1 MSNNDKTPTSNE
13 VAKQQVVAYTQKSKI
28 KNETRHIQLVREYG
42 FHPRNKAT
50 VEDGDVLPK
59 KFEPFPENMYGRPLE
74 EIDHFIYEE
83 TFCVVSKRFRKN
95 YIHRFTGTKSLF
107 LFHPWSAARRI
118 CVYIATNQFFDYCV
132 MATILF
138 NCIFLAMTETVEE
151 AEFVFLAIYTI
162 EMVIKIIA
170 KGFLLNK
177 YTYLRNPWNWLDFV
191 VIASGYATI
200 GMDVGNLAGLR
211 TFRVLRALKTVSI
224 MPGLKT
230 IINALLHSF
239 RQLAEVMTLT
249 IFCLMVFALFAL
261 QVYMG
266 ELRNKCVKNLPEDW
280 VNTTDLEWRLWIND
294 TDNWLYDDEELPL
307 LCGNLTGARHCPYG
321 YTCLCVGENPNH
333 GYTNFDNFMWSM
345 LTTFQLIT
353 LDYWENVYNMVLA
366 TSGPMSVSFFTVVVF
381 FGSFYLINLMLAV
394 VALSY
399 EEEAEITNEERKKD
413 LMDHRDDS
421 TFSFDPSVLNVKK
434 LNKNNKNKIDSRKG
448 VLASYNKKKVRR
460 KKVKGTGAKGETSGN
475 NTDSNGNGTHT
486 GKGDSLT
493 PTPSPSPRHSGCERP
508 TDLDLK
514 GGQNQKT
521 NSAKEKQQ
529 RQTRICFQEQDT
541 ELNPN
546 MLYPSGQLGHAGRQ
560 GSSNSAGGGVNRES
574 SQDDSGVVDDHEE
587 QDITASEVVNVTT
600 ATNNNNAAIATTTTT
615 TATMVDECGG
625 GGTNNN
631 NEHTAVT
638 LALSPR
644 EVRLIKCNGNI
655 ARIKKHNIYALHP
668 EDSSEIVVIDDLPDR
683 NCDRCVQC
691 CIDYEGWLQFQNCL
705 YKVVRDPLFEL
716 AITLCI
722 VLNTA
727 FLAMEHHGMSES
739 FRNALDVGNKVFTS
753 IFTFECIIKL
763 MALSKEFFLCG
774 WNIFDLIIVTA
785 SLLDIIFEL
794 VDGLSV
800 LRGLRLLRVL
810 KLAQSWTTMK
820 VLLSIIISTIGA
832 LGNLTL
838 ILVIVIYIFAV
849 IGMQL
854 FSKDY
859 TPEKFE
865 PDPVPRWNF
874 NDFFHSFM
882 MIFRIL
888 CGEWIEP
895 LWDCMRAEEEQG
907 ASTCFA
913 IFLPTLVM
921 GNFMVLNLF
930 LALLLNSF
938 NSEELKSKKE
948 IFKKKEVGEES
959 KLARSIERVRD
970 LIRKKRQER
979 KERKERKY
987 ASKFQQIVI
996 EAQNA
1001 AASSMLDK
1009 SGLMSETKF
1018 HRLSYQ
1024 ESMNRPVSG
1033 SDFGIIIPLKGSLHT
1048 IVDGMET
1055 EEDRKSH
1062 TSAHH
1067 QQQQQQQQQYQQQQ
1081 QQLQQQQQNEYTTS
1095 PMLNTTQPA
1104 LQLLYQQQQTAMP
1117 SFDGTVASSCQ
1128 LDNNS
1133 PNPQAERRLQHQM
1146 SSGFGTQP
1154 NDSRDDPTTYTE
1166 SIELQLMGQYNSTD
1180 TDPYN
1185 QDQRSGSYMR
1195 GDSFQE
1201 RISTRLCSEEH
1212 DESYLQY
1219 QKSLLTRS
1227 PSYRKSLDRLSQS
1240 SDQSQRSLI
1249 PSRRSDDEIVSSMR
1263 RDTSGHSLNTISM
1276 EHEELLS
1283 NHVNLRD
1290 ELLNCDQKELFQF
1303 LQEDAQ
1309 DNSHNYFSDTVG
1321 YGSTM
1326 DADTDSLIVTE
1337 SKRHGEERKPSTSSI
1352 KSNLSYISNSI
1363 LQTIESRRN
1372 GGGGSHSSNGNGHD
1386 NESVPLV
1393 EHSEFDN
1400 IIQSFEKELEEIK
1413 KSTTSLERRLSTLS
1427 EPSPAADEA
1436 NKAILEHIAVI
1447 TGASERTAADEVVT
1461 PLNPYDSYDL
1471 STVPRR
1477 QHSLPANTNRASVKI
1492 KRRSLEKQRKI
1503 DEDFCISNEI
1513 RKICDQIQAPFAS
1526 VEAMSIAATQ
1536 ASGAQS
1542 PFMRRKSDLFSAQ
1555 FDRFKR
1561 MSLIERV
1568 DEVPEEDKPISTL
1581 RMESERLPRK
1591 CLTVDGADKIESLSL
1606 KSTNSYEN
1614 LLLHKQLTQLAQ
1626 QQLHHQQQQQQQ
1638 QLQHLHHHDSSN
1650 SSSAVV
1656 PPTPPAS
1663 LKSSIEPP
1671 TLAQMSSLK
1680 ATPPLT
1686 ALTEHQQHFHATNAQ
1701 MRTTPLLPRAGQSRA
1716 NSVDAEQLQ
1725 QQRKQQ
1731 RRLQVKSRS
1740 EHPQSA
1746 LDKAGSFQ
1754 SARTESHS
1762 SGAADTSSAL
1772 ALAAAGDVI
1781 VGQLQSAG
1789 GSQDKS
1795 GDALQSQKSAFSRL
1809 TEKPWHCLVSYVDDL
1824 TVGGRR
1830 NSQGAYNDPMTF
1842 PSFGTSKPPKVPDD
1856 CFPQKCYEH
1865 FYFRCPWFMS
1875 CMDTPTAK
1883 HWTRVRTAVLTV
1895 VDTPAFEWFVL
1906 VLIFAS
1912 SITLCFEDIYLDS
1925 NKSLKRILYWTNFSF
1940 CLIFVIEMVLKWL
1953 ALGFSKY
1960 FTSFWT
1966 ILDFII
1972 VFVSV
1977 FSLLI
1982 EENENLKVLRSLRT
1996 LRALRPLRAI
2006 SRWQG
2011 MRIVVNALMY
2021 AIPSIFNVLLVC
2033 LVFWLIFS
2041 IMGVQFFGGKFFK
2054 CVDNDGELLPVT
2066 EVNDKWDCIEQ
2077 NYSWINSKITF
2088 DHVGMGYLAL
2098 LQVATFEGWM
2108 EVMADAVDARGVD
2121 LQPQREANLY
2131 AYIYFVIFIVCGS
2144 FFTLNLFI
2152 GVIIDNFNML
2162 KKKYEGGVLEMFLT
2176 ESQKHY
2182 YTAMKKL
2189 GRKKPQKVIKRPI
2202 NHFLAMFYDLSN
2214 SRRFEIA
2221 IFVLIFLNM
2230 LTMGIEHYN
2239 QPHAVFFILEV
2250 SNAFFTTVFGLE
2262 AIVKIVGLRYH
2273 YFTVPWNVF
2282 DFLLVLASIFG
2293 ILMEDIMIDLPIS
2306 PTLLRVVR
2314 VFRIGRIL
2322 RLIKAA
2328 KGIRKLLFALV
2339 VSLPALFNIG
2349 ALLGLITFIYAILGM
2364 SLFGHVKLQGALD
2377 DMVNFQTFGR
2387 SMQLLFRLMTSAG
2400 WNDVLESLMI
2410 QPPDCD
2416 PHFNRQ
2422 TNGDCGHPLLAI
2434 TYFTSFIIISYMI
2447 VINMYIAI
2455 ILENFNQAHQEEE
2468 IGIVEDDL
2476 EMFYIRWSKYDPHA
2490 TQFIHFAQLSDF
2502 IASLDPPLGISK
2514 PNTVALVSFN
2524 LPISKGNKIHCLDIL
2539 HALVKH
2545 VLGHVE
2551 ETDNFKQLQEQMDV
2565 KFKKQFPTRKEL
2577 EIVSSTRIW
2586 KRQEK
2591 AAKTIQ
2597 NAWREYQRRK
2607 KEKERSNSGDS
2618 ATQTS
2623 SPGGWQAR
2631 LSSLNFFH
2639 LQVSRRGTQCSSRA
2653 SSRKSS
2659 RASDASDIS
2668 ELAGPWLNLPLM
2680 LVSGADDVVKDIKQ
2694 QSEEMGKRIS
2704 SCLSLNYES
2713 ILSEMV
2719 NSILSDDSQ
2728 ANDLNFFENFNDCK
2742 QRGISPTTAAIS
2754 STTSLATTLADNTTT
2769 IASLDAKQS
2778 NLQQTVVTP
2787 TRKRATSFIRKKPP
2801 LERGLSAQSALR
2813 VNKNAFVSEGP
2824 TPEVI
2829 VTKPSPDQT
2838 ALPLGLRPENSTLVH
2853 VLVHRESE
2861 EYKEE
2866 DEEATQASPSIAEKP
2881 KPPQIRISP
2890 GADDIGLDT
2899 MQPSIVQIMIESPK
2913 DPPRGDFSAEFEM
2926 SQQQQQTPI
2935 VPPPPIPE
2943 APVIEEPIDVNIQ
2956 GDTSKVFY
2964 DYDPDEANE
2973 IVILE
2978 TLAEESPKS
2987 EDIPMTALPE
2997 IPVPM
3002 ILAKDTTIG
3011 TGQETIVTSSSSTT
3025 TATGTSATTPMTM
3038 PSSSEEDQQDPPL
3051 PPNVA
3056 TGSTI
3061 PTSTSSSSTSSNE
3074 DGDKNR

>member
-1 MSNNDKTPTSNE
+1 MSDDQTLAAQNDDK
-13 VAKQQVVAYTQKSKI
+13 VAKQQVVAYTQKSQVKHE
-28 KNETRHIQLVREYG
+28 NRHIQLVREYG
-42 FHPRNKAT
+42 FHPRTKAS
-50 VEDGDVLPK
+50 VEDGDVLPR
-59 KFEPFPENMYGRPLE
+59 KFEPFPEDMYGKPLE
-74 EIDHFIYEE
+74 EIDTFIYEE

-107 LFHPWSAARRI
+107 LFHPWSPWRRV

-151 AEFVFLAIYTI
+151 AEYIFLAIYSI

-191 VIASGYATI
+191 VITSGYATI
-200 GMDVGNLAGLR
+200 GMEVGNLAGLR

-266 ELRNKCVKNLPEDW
+266 ELRNKCVRNVPTDW
-280 VNTTDLEWRLWIND
+280 TNISHLDWKIWVND
-294 TDNWLYDDEELPL
+294 TDNWLYDEDEMPT
-307 LCGNLTGARHCPYG
+307 LCGNLTGARHCPMG
-321 YTCLCVGENPNH
+321 YMCICVGDNPNH

-366 TSGPMSVSFFTVVVF
+366 TCGPMSVTFFTVVVF

-413 LMDHRDDS
+413 LLDHRDDS

-434 LNKNNKNKIDSRKG
+434 LNKNNKKKIDSRKG
-448 VLASYNKKKVRR
+448 VLLASYSKKKTRR
-460 KKVKGTGAKGETSGN
+460 KKGKGGKDNISIGN
-475 NTDSNGNGTHT
+475 GNGNGNGNDHGNGNGNGNGNGSNGNAHERS
-486 GKGDSLT
+486 KVHSA
-493 PTPSPSPRHSGCERP
+493 TPSPGRSPRHSTTDRP
-508 TDLDLK
+508 
-514 GGQNQKT
+514 
-521 NSAKEKQQ
+521 SALALQAQQQYQQMEQQHKQQ
-529 RQTRICFQEQDT
+529 QQQQQQKQLVQSEAAATSQQRTRISFREGSVK
-541 ELNPN
+541 NPN
-546 MLYPSGQLGHAGRQ
+546 MLYPSDYKGQLITSSRQ
-560 GSSNSAGGGVNRES
+560 TSSNSSGGVNRES
-574 SQDDSGVVDDHEE
+574 SQDDSGVVDDHDE
-587 QDITASEVVNVTT
+587 QET
-600 ATNNNNAAIATTTTT
+600 
-615 TATMVDECGG
+615 G
-625 GGTNNN
+625 
-631 NEHTAVT
+631 NEMGHVSTVE

-655 ARIKKHNIYALHP
+655 ARIKNHNVYALHQ
-668 EDSSEIVVIDDLPDR
+668 EFSSEVVVIDDLPDR
-683 NCDRCVQC
+683 NCDRCVHC
-691 CIDYEGWLQFQNCL
+691 CADYESWLQFQNCL

-753 IFTFECIIKL
+753 IFTFECIVKL

-859 TPEKFE
+859 TPEKFD

-979 KERKERKY
+979 KDRKERKF
-987 ASKFQQIVI
+987 AEKFQQIVL
-996 EAQNA
+996 EAQQQA
-1001 AASSMLDK
+1001 HSGTVAVREIDK
-1009 SGLMSETKF
+1009 PGLLEETKF

-1033 SDFGIIIPLKGSLHT
+1033 SDFGFQIPLNDGLHT
-1048 IVDGMET
+1048 IVDGLEYD
-1055 EEDRKSH
+1055 EEP
-1062 TSAHH
+1062 AAQH
-1067 QQQQQQQQQYQQQQ
+1067 QQQPVADSLPPTY
-1081 QQLQQQQQNEYTTS
+1081 ECA
-1095 PMLNTTQPA
+1095 MLHASSN
-1104 LQLLYQQQQTAMP
+1104 
-1117 SFDGTVASSCQ
+1117 GVASNLTPVAAADRS
-1128 LDNNS
+1128 
-1133 PNPQAERRLQHQM
+1133 RLQHQI
-1146 SSGFGTQP
+1146 SSGVGTQQ
-1154 NDSRDDPTTYTE
+1154 NDSLQNDSATYTE
-1166 SIELQLMGQYNSTD
+1166 SIELRLLGQYNSTD
-1180 TDPYN
+1180 TDPYAYAA
-1185 QDQRSGSYMR
+1185 DQRSGSLQ
-1195 GDSFQE
+1195 D
-1201 RISTRLCSEEH
+1201 T
-1212 DESYLQY
+1212 DEAFIKY

-1240 SDQSQRSLI
+1240 SGQSQRSLL
-1249 PSRRSDDEIVSSMR
+1249 PSRSLKSEESAMR
-1263 RDTSGHSLNTISM
+1263 RHSSGHSLNSISL
-1276 EHEELLS
+1276 EQDELLS
-1283 NHVNLRD
+1283 QQANLRE

-1303 LQEDAQ
+1303 LQED
-1309 DNSHNYFSDTVG
+1309 
-1321 YGSTM
+1321 
-1326 DADTDSLIVTE
+1326 
-1337 SKRHGEERKPSTSSI
+1337 EELLGKKKPTTTSSI

-1363 LQTIESRRN
+1363 MQTLDSRHS
-1372 GGGGSHSSNGNGHD
+1372 GSHSNGQQ
-1386 NESVPLV
+1386 ESEPLM
-1393 EHSEFDN
+1393 EQHSEFDN

-1413 KSTTSLERRLSTLS
+1413 RSTSSLERKISTLS

-1436 NKAILEHIAVI
+1436 TKAIMDHIAII
-1447 TGASERTAADEVVT
+1447 TGASERTAADEVVH

-1477 QHSLPANTNRASVKI
+1477 SQSVSAAAQRQSVKL

-1503 DEDFCISNEI
+1503 DEDFSISNEI
-1513 RKICDQIQAPFAS
+1513 RKICDQIHAPFAAM
-1526 VEAMSIAATQ
+1526 EALAVAAT
-1536 ASGAQS
+1536 SGSHQSGSQS
-1542 PFMRRKSDLFSAQ
+1542 PFMRRKNDPFSVQ

-1561 MSLIERV
+1561 LSLIERV
-1568 DEVPEEDKPISTL
+1568 EELPEEDKPISTL
-1581 RMESERLPRK
+1581 RIESEKMPRK
-1591 CLTVDGADKIESLSL
+1591 FLNSDKLRMDSLSL

-1614 LLLHKQLTQLAQ
+1614 LLIQKQMCRDAAKQPAT
-1626 QQLHHQQQQQQQ
+1626 
-1638 QLQHLHHHDSSN
+1638 
-1650 SSSAVV
+1650 
-1656 PPTPPAS
+1656 PPTS

-1671 TLAQMSSLK
+1671 TLAQISSLK
-1680 ATPPLT
+1680 ATPPLA
-1686 ALTEHQQHFHATNAQ
+1686 ALTEHQQHYHATSIQ
-1701 MRTTPLLPRAGQSRA
+1701 QTTTQAATAVTATAATTTKAASTA
-1716 NSVDAEQLQ
+1716 VSS
-1725 QQRKQQ
+1725 KQ
-1731 RRLQVKSRS
+1731 RRA
-1740 EHPQSA
+1740 EHPQST
-1746 LDKAGSFQ
+1746 LDKAASFQ

-1762 SGAADTSSAL
+1762 SGTASHL
-1772 ALAAAGDVI
+1772 ALPGM
-1781 VGQLQSAG
+1781 
-1789 GSQDKS
+1789 GSSNNTNNRQQELLRASSSEKTEPS
-1795 GDALQSQKSAFSRL
+1795 LSKPSTFARL

-1842 PSFGTSKPPKVPDD
+1842 PSFGQAKPPKVPDD

-1865 FYFRCPWFMS
+1865 LYFRCPWFMS
-1875 CMDTPTAK
+1875 CMDTPSAK

-1925 NKSLKRILYWTNFSF
+1925 NKTLKRVLYWTNFSF
-1940 CLIFVIEMVLKWL
+1940 CLIFVVEMVLKWL

-2054 CVDNDGELLPVT
+2054 CVNELGELLPIT

-2077 NYSWINSKITF
+2077 NYTWINSKITF

-2230 LTMGIEHYN
+2230 LTMGIEHYD

-2416 PHFNRQ
+2416 PFFNRQ

-2490 TQFIHFAQLSDF
+2490 TQFIHFSQLSDF

-2514 PNTVALVSFN
+2514 PNNVALVSFN

-2597 NAWREYQRRK
+2597 TAWKDYLRRK
-2607 KEKERSNSGDS
+2607 SEKERSNSGDS
-2618 ATQTS
+2618 ATQNS
-2623 SPGGWQAR
+2623 SPGGWQSK
-2631 LSSLNFFH
+2631 LSALNFFH
-2639 LQVSRRGTQCSSRA
+2639 LQVSRRGTACSSRA

-2659 RASDASDIS
+2659 RASDGSDLS

-2694 QSEEMGKRIS
+2694 QSDELGKRIS
-2704 SCLSLNYES
+2704 SCISLSLSLLLADMVTAVLRSGSQPNGLNY
-2713 ILSEMV
+2713 L
-2719 NSILSDDSQ
+2719 
-2728 ANDLNFFENFNDCK
+2728 
-2742 QRGISPTTAAIS
+2742 AAMNTS
-2754 STTSLATTLADNTTT
+2754 NNNTTSISTSGTS
-2769 IASLDAKQS
+2769 ASASTSAFVSASASTVESDKQTQHH
-2778 NLQQTVVTP
+2778 QQMAPTP
-2787 TRKRATSFIRKKPP
+2787 TRKRASSFIRKKPP

-2813 VNKNAFVSEGP
+2813 VNKNAYVSDAP
-2824 TPEVI
+2824 APEVI
-2829 VTKPSPDQT
+2829 VTKPSPEQQT
-2838 ALPLGLRPENSTLVH
+2838 HPHVHALSLRPDNATLVH

-2866 DEEATQASPSIAEKP
+2866 DECSLSSPGQGSANGSGHDKP
-2881 KPPQIRISP
+2881 KPPQIRINTGSMESGMDACLMP
-2890 GADDIGLDT
+2890 T
-2899 MQPSIVQIMIESPK
+2899 VQIMVDSPK
-2913 DPPRGDFSAEFEM
+2913 EPPRGDFSAAY
-2926 SQQQQQTPI
+2926 TPT
-2935 VPPPPIPE
+2935 VDVD
-2943 APVIEEPIDVNIQ
+2943 APIDVNVQ
-2956 GDTSKVFY
+2956 GDTSQVFY
-2964 DYDPDEANE
+2964 EYNPESNVDNSNDIQPMDAKLPD
-2973 IVILE
+2973 
-2978 TLAEESPKS
+2978 T
-2987 EDIPMTALPE
+2987 D
-2997 IPVPM
+2997 
-3002 ILAKDTTIG
+3002 
-3011 TGQETIVTSSSSTT
+3011 
-3025 TATGTSATTPMTM
+3025 
-3038 PSSSEEDQQDPPL
+3038 
-3051 PPNVA
+3051 
-3056 TGSTI
+3056 
-3061 PTSTSSSSTSSNE
+3061 
-3074 DGDKNR
+3074 DKLR

>member
-1 MSNNDKTPTSNE
+1 MSDDQATFNDEKA
-13 VAKQQVVAYTQKSKI
+13 VAKHQVVAYTQRSQVKHE
-28 KNETRHIQLVREYG
+28 NRHIQLVREYG
-42 FHPRNKAT
+42 FHPRTKAS
-50 VEDGDVLPK
+50 VEDGDVLPR
-59 KFEPFPENMYGRPLE
+59 KFEPFPEHMYGKPLE
-74 EIDHFIYEE
+74 EIDTFIYEE

-107 LFHPWSAARRI
+107 LFYPWSPARRV

-151 AEFVFLAIYTI
+151 AEYIFLAIYSI

-191 VIASGYATI
+191 VITSGYATI
-200 GMDVGNLAGLR
+200 GMEVGNLAGLR

-266 ELRNKCVKNLPEDW
+266 ELRNKCVRQVPTDW
-280 VNTTDLEWRLWIND
+280 TNVSHTDWQIWVND
-294 TDNWLYDDEELPL
+294 TDNWLYDEDELPV
-307 LCGNLTGARHCPYG
+307 LCGNLTGARHCPFEYV
-321 YTCLCVGENPNH
+321 CLCVGENPNH

-366 TSGPMSVSFFTVVVF
+366 TCGPMSVSFFTVVVF

-413 LMDHRDDS
+413 LLDHRDDS

-434 LNKNNKNKIDSRKG
+434 LNKNNKKKIDSRKG
-448 VLASYNKKKVRR
+448 VLLASYSKKK
-460 KKVKGTGAKGETSGN
+460 TS
-475 NTDSNGNGTHT
+475 
-486 GKGDSLT
+486 
-493 PTPSPSPRHSGCERP
+493 
-508 TDLDLK
+508 
-514 GGQNQKT
+514 
-521 NSAKEKQQ
+521 
-529 RQTRICFQEQDT
+529 
-541 ELNPN
+541 
-546 MLYPSGQLGHAGRQ
+546 
-560 GSSNSAGGGVNRES
+560 GVNRES

-587 QDITASEVVNVTT
+587 QDTT
-600 ATNNNNAAIATTTTT
+600 NDMGHVST
-615 TATMVDECGG
+615 VE
-625 GGTNNN
+625 
-631 NEHTAVT
+631 

-655 ARIKKHNIYALHP
+655 ARIKNHNVYALHQ
-668 EDSSEIVVIDDLPDR
+668 EFSSEVVVIDDLPDR
-683 NCDRCVQC
+683 NCDRCVHWC
-691 CIDYEGWLQFQNCL
+691 TDYESWLQFQNCL

-753 IFTFECIIKL
+753 IFTFECIVKL
-763 MALSKEFFLCG
+763 MALSKDFFLCG
-774 WNIFDLIIVTA
+774 WNIFDLLIVTA

-859 TPEKFE
+859 TPEKFD

-948 IFKKKEVGEES
+948 
-959 KLARSIERVRD
+959 
-970 LIRKKRQER
+970 
-979 KERKERKY
+979 
-987 ASKFQQIVI
+987 
-996 EAQNA
+996 
-1001 AASSMLDK
+1001 
-1009 SGLMSETKF
+1009 
-1018 HRLSYQ
+1018 
-1024 ESMNRPVSG
+1024 P
-1033 SDFGIIIPLKGSLHT
+1033 
-1048 IVDGMET
+1048 
-1055 EEDRKSH
+1055 
-1062 TSAHH
+1062 
-1067 QQQQQQQQQYQQQQ
+1067 
-1081 QQLQQQQQNEYTTS
+1081 
-1095 PMLNTTQPA
+1095 
-1104 LQLLYQQQQTAMP
+1104 
-1117 SFDGTVASSCQ
+1117 
-1128 LDNNS
+1128 
-1133 PNPQAERRLQHQM
+1133 
-1146 SSGFGTQP
+1146 
-1154 NDSRDDPTTYTE
+1154 
-1166 SIELQLMGQYNSTD
+1166 
-1180 TDPYN
+1180 
-1185 QDQRSGSYMR
+1185 
-1195 GDSFQE
+1195 
-1201 RISTRLCSEEH
+1201 
-1212 DESYLQY
+1212 
-1219 QKSLLTRS
+1219 
-1227 PSYRKSLDRLSQS
+1227 
-1240 SDQSQRSLI
+1240 
-1249 PSRRSDDEIVSSMR
+1249 
-1263 RDTSGHSLNTISM
+1263 
-1276 EHEELLS
+1276 
-1283 NHVNLRD
+1283 
-1290 ELLNCDQKELFQF
+1290 
-1303 LQEDAQ
+1303 
-1309 DNSHNYFSDTVG
+1309 
-1321 YGSTM
+1321 
-1326 DADTDSLIVTE
+1326 
-1337 SKRHGEERKPSTSSI
+1337 
-1352 KSNLSYISNSI
+1352 
-1363 LQTIESRRN
+1363 
-1372 GGGGSHSSNGNGHD
+1372 
-1386 NESVPLV
+1386 
-1393 EHSEFDN
+1393 
-1400 IIQSFEKELEEIK
+1400 
-1413 KSTTSLERRLSTLS
+1413 
-1427 EPSPAADEA
+1427 
-1436 NKAILEHIAVI
+1436 
-1447 TGASERTAADEVVT
+1447 
-1461 PLNPYDSYDL
+1461 
-1471 STVPRR
+1471 
-1477 QHSLPANTNRASVKI
+1477 
-1492 KRRSLEKQRKI
+1492 
-1503 DEDFCISNEI
+1503 
-1513 RKICDQIQAPFAS
+1513 
-1526 VEAMSIAATQ
+1526 
-1536 ASGAQS
+1536 
-1542 PFMRRKSDLFSAQ
+1542 
-1555 FDRFKR
+1555 
-1561 MSLIERV
+1561 
-1568 DEVPEEDKPISTL
+1568 
-1581 RMESERLPRK
+1581 
-1591 CLTVDGADKIESLSL
+1591 
-1606 KSTNSYEN
+1606 
-1614 LLLHKQLTQLAQ
+1614 
-1626 QQLHHQQQQQQQ
+1626 
-1638 QLQHLHHHDSSN
+1638 
-1650 SSSAVV
+1650 
-1656 PPTPPAS
+1656 
-1663 LKSSIEPP
+1663 
-1671 TLAQMSSLK
+1671 
-1680 ATPPLT
+1680 
-1686 ALTEHQQHFHATNAQ
+1686 
-1701 MRTTPLLPRAGQSRA
+1701 
-1716 NSVDAEQLQ
+1716 
-1725 QQRKQQ
+1725 
-1731 RRLQVKSRS
+1731 
-1740 EHPQSA
+1740 
-1746 LDKAGSFQ
+1746 
-1754 SARTESHS
+1754 
-1762 SGAADTSSAL
+1762 
-1772 ALAAAGDVI
+1772 
-1781 VGQLQSAG
+1781 
-1789 GSQDKS
+1789 
-1795 GDALQSQKSAFSRL
+1795 SAFTRL

-1842 PSFGTSKPPKVPDD
+1842 PSYGATKAAKVPDD
-1856 CFPQKCYEH
+1856 CFPQKCYDH

-1875 CMDTPTAK
+1875 CMDTQSAK

-1912 SITLCFEDIYLDS
+1912 SITLCFEDINLDK
-1925 NKSLKRILYWTNFSF
+1925 NKTLKRVLYWINFSF
-1940 CLIFVIEMVLKWL
+1940 CLIFVVEMILKWL

-2054 CVDNDGELLPVT
+2054 CVNEMGELLPIT

-2077 NYSWINSKITF
+2077 NYTWINSKITF

-2230 LTMGIEHYN
+2230 LTMGIEHYD

-2364 SLFGHVKLQGALD
+2364 SLFGNVKLQGALD

-2416 PHFNRQ
+2416 PFIHGH
-2422 TNGDCGHPLLAI
+2422 TNGNCGHPLLAI

-2490 TQFIHFAQLSDF
+2490 TQFIHFSQLSDF

-2514 PNTVALVSFN
+2514 PNNVALVSFN

-2597 NAWREYQRRK
+2597 TGWKEYLRYYIYH
-2607 KEKERSNSGDS
+2607 NS
-2618 ATQTS
+2618 
-2623 SPGGWQAR
+2623 PII
-2631 LSSLNFFH
+2631 SL
-2639 LQVSRRGTQCSSRA
+2639 
-2653 SSRKSS
+2653 
-2659 RASDASDIS
+2659 
-2668 ELAGPWLNLPLM
+2668 
-2680 LVSGADDVVKDIKQ
+2680 
-2694 QSEEMGKRIS
+2694 
-2704 SCLSLNYES
+2704 
-2713 ILSEMV
+2713 
-2719 NSILSDDSQ
+2719 
-2728 ANDLNFFENFNDCK
+2728 
-2742 QRGISPTTAAIS
+2742 
-2754 STTSLATTLADNTTT
+2754 
-2769 IASLDAKQS
+2769 
-2778 NLQQTVVTP
+2778 
-2787 TRKRATSFIRKKPP
+2787 
-2801 LERGLSAQSALR
+2801 
-2813 VNKNAFVSEGP
+2813 
-2824 TPEVI
+2824 
-2829 VTKPSPDQT
+2829 
-2838 ALPLGLRPENSTLVH
+2838 
-2853 VLVHRESE
+2853 
-2861 EYKEE
+2861 
-2866 DEEATQASPSIAEKP
+2866 
-2881 KPPQIRISP
+2881 
-2890 GADDIGLDT
+2890 
-2899 MQPSIVQIMIESPK
+2899 
-2913 DPPRGDFSAEFEM
+2913 
-2926 SQQQQQTPI
+2926 
-2935 VPPPPIPE
+2935 
-2943 APVIEEPIDVNIQ
+2943 
-2956 GDTSKVFY
+2956 
-2964 DYDPDEANE
+2964 
-2973 IVILE
+2973 
-2978 TLAEESPKS
+2978 
-2987 EDIPMTALPE
+2987 
-2997 IPVPM
+2997 
-3002 ILAKDTTIG
+3002 
-3011 TGQETIVTSSSSTT
+3011 
-3025 TATGTSATTPMTM
+3025 
-3038 PSSSEEDQQDPPL
+3038 
-3051 PPNVA
+3051 
-3056 TGSTI
+3056 
-3061 PTSTSSSSTSSNE
+3061 
-3074 DGDKNR
+3074 

>member
-1 MSNNDKTPTSNE
+1 MSDDQTLAAQNEDK
-13 VAKQQVVAYTQKSKI
+13 VAKQQVVAYTQKSQVKH
-28 KNETRHIQLVREYG
+28 ETRHIQLVREYG
-42 FHPRNKAT
+42 FHPRTKAS
-50 VEDGDVLPK
+50 VEDGDVLPR
-59 KFEPFPENMYGRPLE
+59 KFEPFPEDMYGKPLE
-74 EIDHFIYEE
+74 EIDTFIYEE

-107 LFHPWSAARRI
+107 LFHPWSKWRRV

-151 AEFVFLAIYTI
+151 AEYIFLAIYSI

-191 VIASGYATI
+191 VITSGYATI
-200 GMDVGNLAGLR
+200 GMEVGNLAGLR

-266 ELRNKCVKNLPEDW
+266 ELRNKCVRNVPTDW
-280 VNTTDLEWRLWIND
+280 TNISHLDWKIWVND
-294 TDNWLYDDEELPL
+294 TDNWLYDDDELPTI
-307 LCGNLTGARHCPYG
+307 CGNLTGARHCPLG
-321 YTCLCVGENPNH
+321 FMCICVGDNPNH

-366 TSGPMSVSFFTVVVF
+366 ACGPMSVIFFTVVVF

-413 LMDHRDDS
+413 LLDHRDDS

-434 LNKNNKNKIDSRKG
+434 LTKNNKKKIDSRKG
-448 VLASYNKKKVRR
+448 VLLASYSKKKTRR
-460 KKVKGTGAKGETSGN
+460 KKTKGGKDNTSN
-475 NTDSNGNGTHT
+475 NGSNGVEQEHI
-486 GKGDSLT
+486 KSLSA
-493 PTPSPSPRHSGCERP
+493 TPSPGPSPRNSTTDRP
-508 TDLDLK
+508 SALALQAQQQIEQQQQLVQTEAAATS
-514 GGQNQKT
+514 QQKT
-521 NSAKEKQQ
+521 
-529 RQTRICFQEQDT
+529 RISFREGSVK
-541 ELNPN
+541 NPN
-546 MLYPSGQLGHAGRQ
+546 MLYPSDYKGQLITSSRQ
-560 GSSNSAGGGVNRES
+560 TSSNSSGGVNRES

-587 QDITASEVVNVTT
+587 QDTA
-600 ATNNNNAAIATTTTT
+600 
-615 TATMVDECGG
+615 
-625 GGTNNN
+625 
-631 NEHTAVT
+631 NEMGHVSTVE

-655 ARIKKHNIYALHP
+655 ARIKNHNVYALHQ
-668 EDSSEIVVIDDLPDR
+668 EFSSEVVVIDDLPDR
-683 NCDRCVQC
+683 NCDRCVHC
-691 CIDYEGWLQFQNCL
+691 CADYESWLQFQNCL

-753 IFTFECIIKL
+753 IFTFECIVKL

-859 TPEKFE
+859 TAEKFA

-948 IFKKKEVGEES
+948 EVGEES

-979 KERKERKY
+979 KDRKERKY
-987 ASKFQQIVI
+987 AEKFQQIVL
-996 EAQNA
+996 EAQQAHVA
-1001 AASSMLDK
+1001 AREMDK
-1009 SGLMSETKF
+1009 SGLLAETKF

-1033 SDFGIIIPLKGSLHT
+1033 SDFGFQIPLSDGLHT
-1048 IVDGMET
+1048 IVDGLEYD
-1055 EEDRKSH
+1055 E
-1062 TSAHH
+1062 SAEAAD
-1067 QQQQQQQQQYQQQQ
+1067 QQQQ
-1081 QQLQQQQQNEYTTS
+1081 QQLQQPSSDYLPPTYECAMLSATS
-1095 PMLNTTQPA
+1095 NGH
-1104 LQLLYQQQQTAMP
+1104 
-1117 SFDGTVASSCQ
+1117 SNGG
-1128 LDNNS
+1128 DNNVTS
-1133 PNPQAERRLQHQM
+1133 LAATPLAGRLQHQI
-1146 SSGFGTQP
+1146 SSGVGTQQ
-1154 NDSRDDPTTYTE
+1154 NDSRDEATYTE
-1166 SIELQLMGQYNSTD
+1166 SIELRLLGQYNSTD
-1180 TDPYN
+1180 TDPYAYAA
-1185 QDQRSGSYMR
+1185 DQRSGSFAR
-1195 GDSFQE
+1195 GDSLQD
-1201 RISTRLCSEEH
+1201 T
-1212 DESYLQY
+1212 DEAYLKY

-1240 SDQSQRSLI
+1240 SGQSQRSLL
-1249 PSRRSDDEIVSSMR
+1249 PSRSLKSEESAMR
-1263 RDTSGHSLNTISM
+1263 RHSSGHSLNSISL
-1276 EHEELLS
+1276 EQDELLS
-1283 NHVNLRD
+1283 QQANLRE

-1303 LQEDAQ
+1303 LQEDDELLAKKKQ
-1309 DNSHNYFSDTVG
+1309 T
-1321 YGSTM
+1321 T
-1326 DADTDSLIVTE
+1326 
-1337 SKRHGEERKPSTSSI
+1337 TSSI

-1363 LQTIESRRN
+1363 MQTLDSR
-1372 GGGGSHSSNGNGHD
+1372 HSSTGNGQQ
-1386 NESVPLV
+1386 ESEPLM

-1413 KSTTSLERRLSTLS
+1413 RSTSSLERKISTLA

-1436 NKAILEHIAVI
+1436 TKAIMDHIAVI
-1447 TGASERTAADEVVT
+1447 TGASERTAADEVVH

-1471 STVPRR
+1471 SSVPRR
-1477 QHSLPANTNRASVKI
+1477 SQSVSAAAQRQSVKL

-1503 DEDFCISNEI
+1503 DEDFSISNEI
-1513 RKICDQIQAPFAS
+1513 RKICDQIHAPFAAM
-1526 VEAMSIAATQ
+1526 EALAVAAT
-1536 ASGAQS
+1536 SGSSSTGGGGQS
-1542 PFMRRKSDLFSAQ
+1542 PFMRRKNDPFSVQ

-1561 MSLIERV
+1561 LSLIERV
-1568 DEVPEEDKPISTL
+1568 EELPEEDKPISTL
-1581 RMESERLPRK
+1581 RIESEKMPRK
-1591 CLTVDGADKIESLSL
+1591 FLNSEQLRLDSLSL

-1614 LLLHKQLTQLAQ
+1614 LLIQK
-1626 QQLHHQQQQQQQ
+1626 QQLCRDPN
-1638 QLQHLHHHDSSN
+1638 LGGGVP
-1650 SSSAVV
+1650 AT
-1656 PPTPPAS
+1656 PPTS

-1671 TLAQMSSLK
+1671 TLAQISSLK
-1680 ATPPLT
+1680 ATPPLA
-1686 ALTEHQQHFHATNAQ
+1686 ALTEHQQHYHATSIQ
-1701 MRTTPLLPRAGQSRA
+1701 TTIPTTAAKTMHPTAVGAASKRRAEHQQSR
-1716 NSVDAEQLQ
+1716 
-1725 QQRKQQ
+1725 
-1731 RRLQVKSRS
+1731 
-1740 EHPQSA
+1740 
-1746 LDKAGSFQ
+1746 LDKAASFQ
-1754 SARTESHS
+1754 SGRTESHS
-1762 SGAADTSSAL
+1762 SGAADNSSSAHAGPRSMSNGQQKAERASEKTEPTAAATTTKPTSS
-1772 ALAAAGDVI
+1772 
-1781 VGQLQSAG
+1781 
-1789 GSQDKS
+1789 
-1795 GDALQSQKSAFSRL
+1795 SAFSRL

-1842 PSFGTSKPPKVPDD
+1842 PSYGQAKPPKVPDD
-1856 CFPQKCYEH
+1856 CFPQKCYDH

-1875 CMDTPTAK
+1875 CMDTPSAK

-1925 NKSLKRILYWTNFSF
+1925 NKTLKRVLYWTNFSF
-1940 CLIFVIEMVLKWL
+1940 SLIFVLEMVLKWL

-2054 CVDNDGELLPVT
+2054 CVNELGELLPIT

-2077 NYSWINSKITF
+2077 NYTWINSKITF

-2230 LTMGIEHYN
+2230 LTMGIEHYD

-2410 QPPDCD
+2410 QPPVCD
-2416 PHFNRQ
+2416 PFFNRQ

-2490 TQFIHFAQLSDF
+2490 TQFIHFSQLSDF

-2514 PNTVALVSFN
+2514 PNNVALVSFN

-2597 NAWREYQRRK
+2597 TGWKDYLRRK
-2607 KEKERSNSGDS
+2607 LEKERSNSGDS

-2623 SPGGWQAR
+2623 SPGGWQSK
-2631 LSSLNFFH
+2631 LSALNFFH
-2639 LQVSRRGTQCSSRA
+2639 LQVSRRGTACSSRA

-2659 RASDASDIS
+2659 RASDGSDLS

-2694 QSEEMGKRIS
+2694 QSDELGKRIS
-2704 SCLSLNYES
+2704 SCISLNYES
-2713 ILSEMV
+2713 L
-2719 NSILSDDSQ
+2719 
-2728 ANDLNFFENFNDCK
+2728 
-2742 QRGISPTTAAIS
+2742 
-2754 STTSLATTLADNTTT
+2754 LADMVTAVLRSGSQPNGLNYLAAMNTNNTTT
-2769 IASLDAKQS
+2769 STSTSASASASASVSASATNVESDKQT
-2778 NLQQTVVTP
+2778 QQQHQQQVAPTP
-2787 TRKRATSFIRKKPP
+2787 TRKRASSFIRKKPP

-2813 VNKNAFVSEGP
+2813 VNKNAYVSEAAA
-2824 TPEVI
+2824 PEVI
-2829 VTKPSPDQT
+2829 VTKPSPEQQT
-2838 ALPLGLRPENSTLVH
+2838 HPHVHALGLRPDNATLVH

-2861 EYKEE
+2861 EYKDE
-2866 DEEATQASPSIAEKP
+2866 DECSLSSPGHGSTNGNGQEKP
-2881 KPPQIRISP
+2881 KPPQIRIST
-2890 GADDIGLDT
+2890 GSSESAMDT
-2899 MQPSIVQIMIESPK
+2899 SLMPTVQIMVDSPK
-2913 DPPRGDFSAEFEM
+2913 EPPRGDFSTDSGYPNAA
-2926 SQQQQQTPI
+2926 Q
-2935 VPPPPIPE
+2935 PPPTIDVD
-2943 APVIEEPIDVNIQ
+2943 APIDVNVQ
-2956 GDTSKVFY
+2956 GDTSQVFY
-2964 DYDPDEANE
+2964 DYNPESNLDNTNDIVALEEQPQAPPD
-2973 IVILE
+2973 
-2978 TLAEESPKS
+2978 AE
-2987 EDIPMTALPE
+2987 
-2997 IPVPM
+2997 
-3002 ILAKDTTIG
+3002 
-3011 TGQETIVTSSSSTT
+3011 
-3025 TATGTSATTPMTM
+3025 
-3038 PSSSEEDQQDPPL
+3038 
-3051 PPNVA
+3051 
-3056 TGSTI
+3056 
-3061 PTSTSSSSTSSNE
+3061 
-3074 DGDKNR
+3074 DKQR